1 MTSPALHDSATPP
14 RDQKFFRF
22 GLSRAS
28 GVFEVHQHRPRGIQT
43 LPSLQR
49 LQVYVCSWRRVQ
61 CKSSFSFL
69 ISISEIKDMVCR
81 DAENS
86 CQRSTCECDREF
98 IKLGVSE
105 KHFSKKSL
113 KWDFDFYINF
123 WKRLRI
129 RKFNLPISPRTT
141 QSAWPVSIGNRSARW
156 DTARKKREAERRNC
170 RWGEFQTRVEQ
181 SLTSAAGSP
190 GKGSVE
196 FWWCG

>member
-1 MTSPALHDSATPP
+1 MATTNHQDPTIMTSPALPDSPTPP
-14 RDQKFFRF
+14 RDKKIFRF
-22 GLSRAS
+22 GMSRAS

-69 ISISEIKDMVCR
+69 ISIREIKDMVCR

-105 KHFSKKSL
+105 KHFEKSL
-113 KWDFDFYINF
+113 FEIFFN
-123 WKRLRI
+123 
-129 RKFNLPISPRTT
+129 KFL
-141 QSAWPVSIGNRSARW
+141 
-156 DTARKKREAERRNC
+156 KKTPN
-170 RWGEFQTRVEQ
+170 
-181 SLTSAAGSP
+181 
-190 GKGSVE
+190 
-196 FWWCG
+196 